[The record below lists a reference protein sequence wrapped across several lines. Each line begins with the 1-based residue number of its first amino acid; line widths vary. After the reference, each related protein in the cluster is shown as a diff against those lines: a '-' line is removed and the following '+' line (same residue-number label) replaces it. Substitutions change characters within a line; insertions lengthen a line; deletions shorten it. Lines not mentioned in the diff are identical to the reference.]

1 MKRVLTVVLTVVLA
15 LSLVTTAYAGELVLG
30 GKEAGVE
37 VVYTGGNNTGR
48 SIWINVG
55 SLDFKDGSFVF
66 HLSDLKVSYEPRYPT
81 PTGPVGTDASDVKLN
96 IDYGKW
102 YAKTGDTNFVFTLS
116 NDRGNWV
123 GYKGFLK
130 PSAKVKDDDPHRTLF
145 LVTGNGTVAGL
156 NVGFNLYETQ
166 NGVKD
171 MNVTAST
178 TFDSIAIAGFIGDF
192 NGVDYYGGDIALND
206 VIAGAKLWAGVYANK
221 DAAGDGL
228 AYRVELSDLKAGAVT
243 VAAGYRVGN
252 DKVETS
258 SSWKDGNIPGKDS
271 QEFWA
276 KGTTT
281 ANLFEMDH
289 NLGLEFTRDMK
300 NEKNTVKLTDG
311 FDISELVK
319 SVSLGLTFKTN
330 EQTEFAASAGIF
342 PAAGLE
348 IWPKLTNK
356 FAKGDVKSSYTVE
369 GAAQYK
375 VDDNT
380 VLRGGVRF
388 ADGAVNRYFVYGDS
402 TGTYGTLNTR
412 VAGMYYK
419 NGNNKYT
426 RAFGKAT
433 TNINEDLTD
442 VGAKVLYK
450 KDDDEGA
457 VDAFTRVAFGGKYA
471 ISPDTSLSADYVIT
485 STDSVNSHLYVAVTK
500 TIGSAT
506 FTLSYGDGAGYEG
519 KDDDKVD
526 KPSWKEWITKGNVPW
541 RELFGPKDRVQNTIK
556 ASVKVAF

>member
-30 GKEAGVE
+30 GKEAGANVTYQNGE
-37 VVYTGGNNTGR
+37 YND
-48 SIWINVG
+48 SDIYIKVG
-55 SLDFKDGSFVF
+55 SLDFQDGTFVF
-66 HLSDLKVSYEPRYPT
+66 HVSDLQVKFVPKNPKKEA
-81 PTGPVGTDASDVKLN
+81 GEGATDVTLN
-96 IDYGKW
+96 LDYGKW
-102 YAKTGDTNFVFTLS
+102 YAKTGSDTFEFTLS

-123 GYKGFLK
+123 GYKGELK
-130 PSAKVKDDDPHRTLF
+130 PAAKITDNDDHRTLF
-145 LVTGNGTVAGL
+145 LATGNGTVAGL
-156 NVGFNLYETQ
+156 NVGFNLYETY

-319 SVSLGLTFKTN
+319 SVSLDLTFKTN

-356 FAKGDVKSSYTVE
+356 FAKDDEDSSYTVE

-402 TGTYGTLNTR
+402 TGTYGTLNTM

-419 NGNNKYT
+419 NGDNKYT